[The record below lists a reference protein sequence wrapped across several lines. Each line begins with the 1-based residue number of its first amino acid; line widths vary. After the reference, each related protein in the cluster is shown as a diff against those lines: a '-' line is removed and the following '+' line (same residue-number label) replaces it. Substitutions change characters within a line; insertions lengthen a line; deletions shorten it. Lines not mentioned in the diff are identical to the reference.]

1 MIWNGVSGTIGLCAG
16 VWLVSCGVMV
26 QGQTAPAE
34 APAKAV
40 EVKPATVVRGPESV
54 RVFYLSSVT
63 QVNDANEILATIRS
77 ISDPDVRIFLMLS
90 ENAITVRGNAEQ
102 MAMVERLLKE
112 LDRPKKTFR
121 LIYTV
126 REMDGGKMIG
136 VQHFAMVLATGGRTV
151 MKQGS
156 RVPVATGSVD
166 TTAGH
171 PQTQFTY
178 LDVGLNVD
186 ASIDGYLDGV
196 RLRTKVEQSSA
207 AETHSLMGVDEPVI
221 RQTVLEGTTILTQG
235 KPVVLGSA
243 DVSGST
249 RRLVVEVVLEAVVL
263 VFRLI
268 GLRQWVAWGRCAT
281 LRLSVRL

>member
-1 MIWNGVSGTIGLCAG
+1 MIRNGTSGMVKAFAG
-16 VWLVSCGVMV
+16 MLLASCGVMAH
-26 QGQTAPAE
+26 GQTATAE
-34 APAKAV
+34 APAKAI
-40 EVKPATVVRGPESV
+40 EVKPAPVARGPESV

-63 QVNDANEILATIRS
+63 QVNDANEILTTIRN
-77 ISDPDVRIFLMLS
+77 IIDPGVRIYLMLS

-126 REMDGGKMIG
+126 TETDGGKKIG
-136 VQHFAMVLATGGRTV
+136 VQHFAMVLAPGGRTV

-156 RVPVATGSVD
+156 RIPVATGSVD
-166 TTAGH
+166 TTAAG
-171 PQTQFTY
+171 PTKTQFTY

-186 ASIDGYLDGV
+186 ASIDGYSDGV
-196 RLRTKVEQSSA
+196 RLRTKVEQSSV
-207 AETHSLMGVDEPVI
+207 AETHATVVGVEEPVI

-243 DVSGST
+243 DVTGST
-249 RRLVVEVVLEAVVL
+249 RHLEVEVVLEP
-263 VFRLI
+263 
-268 GLRQWVAWGRCAT
+268 VA
-281 LRLSVRL
+281 